1 MNAMAQAAAQNAAFE
16 RDDWW
21 QRDGA
26 FRLLHDINPLR
37 LKWLLAQCARG
48 SPGGGL
54 RDKRL
59 LDIGCGGGIFAEAA
73 AKAGAKV
80 TGLDAAAAAIAAATA
95 HAAQGGLDIAY
106 HQGDDINAL
115 PPGAPLQYEVIT
127 CFEVLEHTAQP
138 AARVAD
144 IATRLAPGGI
154 AVFSTIN
161 RTARAWALMVLAL
174 EHVLRVIPPST
185 HDYRQFV
192 TPAELA
198 RACRHSGLS
207 VTDICGMRYSFFGHF
222 YRLTADTGVNYFLA
236 AKREAD

>member
-1 MNAMAQAAAQNAAFE
+1 MPAMNGTAQTAAFE

-37 LKWLLAQCARG
+37 LKWLLAQC
-48 SPGGGL
+48 GGL

-73 AKAGAKV
+73 ARAGAKV
-80 TGLDAAAAAIAAATA
+80 TGLDAAAAAIEAARA
-95 HAAQGGLDIAY
+95 HAAKNAQEGLDITY
-106 HQGDDINAL
+106 HHGDGVGAL
-115 PPGAPLQYEVIT
+115 PPGQYEVIT

-138 AARVAD
+138 AALVAD
-144 IATRLAPGGI
+144 IATRLAPGGV

-174 EHVLRVIPPST
+174 EHVLKIIPQST
-185 HDYRQFV
+185 HDYRRFV

-198 RACRHSGLS
+198 RACRHSGLR
-207 VTDICGMRYSFFGHF
+207 VADICGMQYSFFGHF
-222 YRLTADTGVNYFLA
+222 YRLNAADTGVNYFLA